1 LQKGQAAAEAFLG
14 LACKRGRSS
23 SGRFYGIRKQGREL
37 FINTATT
44 RAIVDPARIRVAA
57 PLLGQRTFTTTE
69 PHAHL
74 ASVEALDIAE
84 TEVPAAQGMAEYR
97 SGFRIDAD
105 ASGDVEGHT

>member
-1 LQKGQAAAEAFLG
+1 MRICVLQKGQAAAEAFLG

-74 ASVEALDIAE
+74 ASVEALFSKAKR
-84 TEVPAAQGMAEYR
+84 P
-97 SGFRIDAD
+97 
-105 ASGDVEGHT
+105 